1 MNWKTLNFI
10 WVAICTCALILPIG
24 AHTYIPYTS
33 HFHYYC
39 RDHLGNNRVVVS
51 EDGEI
56 EQVTHYYPYGGLF
69 GDVNTEPGLQPYKY
83 GGKESNCTATQPVAL
98 VLVKE
103 RDGCFVD
110 DFLDKDGNSEKAQMK
125 EYLKTEQT
133 QSRPDGHLN
142 IVNPLPR

>member
-1 MNWKTLNFI
+1 MVKSVGLKGNEIEKMNWKTLNFI

-56 EQVTHYYPYGGLF
+56 EQVTHYYPYGGLPE
-69 GDVNTEPGLQPYKY
+69 GTYPIISPNDGAEWRKPGVGGAVANTFHQ
-83 GGKESNCTATQPVAL
+83 NQ
-98 VLVKE
+98 
-103 RDGCFVD
+103 
-110 DFLDKDGNSEKAQMK
+110 
-125 EYLKTEQT
+125 
-133 QSRPDGHLN
+133 
-142 IVNPLPR
+142 